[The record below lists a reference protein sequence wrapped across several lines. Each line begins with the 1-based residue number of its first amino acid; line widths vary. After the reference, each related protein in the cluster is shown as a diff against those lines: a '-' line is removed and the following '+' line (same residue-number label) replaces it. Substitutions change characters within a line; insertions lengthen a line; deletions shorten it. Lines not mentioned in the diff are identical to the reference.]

1 MPGALRR
8 SAVRALYAYARTVP
22 LTPTVVGPTT
32 VSSRVLRSV
41 LAAVVRNVD
50 AVTWAGSFPSME
62 TIAARAECSVST
74 ARRAVR
80 ALESL
85 GLLVT
90 ERGGGRLSNR
100 YQLVR
105 PDDGQEHTNDT
116 PDGPEDHGAVREDTT
131 GQPGQDDRRHPIS
144 TRKIFKR
151 LTPDRSPAQAHA
163 APQTSTPTKSRIRLI
178 PDDLRPLADAL
189 AARGLRASFSLLPDQ
204 LDIVR
209 QALTRV
215 GVTAMVTAAY
225 RAFKAADP
233 PRWWSAWLGIWE
245 GLGEPVSSNDGHQAR
260 GIAPDRS
267 PVPVASPAVTAA
279 ALAACK
285 AAVDARRRAA

>member
-1 MPGALRR
+1 M
-8 SAVRALYAYARTVP
+8 
-22 LTPTVVGPTT
+22 
-32 VSSRVLRSV
+32 
-41 LAAVVRNVD
+41 RNVD

-62 TIAARAECSVST
+62 TIATRAECSVST

-100 YQLVR
+100 YRLAR
-105 PDDGQEHTNDT
+105 PDDGQDHTNDM
-116 PDGPEDHGAVREDTT
+116 PDGPEDHGAALEDTT

-144 TRKIFKR
+144 TQKIFKR

-163 APQTSTPTKSRIRLI
+163 APQTSTPTKSRIRVI
-178 PDDLRPLADAL
+178 PDDLRPLAEAL
-189 AARGLRASFSLLPDQ
+189 TSRGLRASFSLLPDQ
-204 LDIVR
+204 VDVVH

-225 RAFKAADP
+225 RAFKATDP

-245 GLGEPVSSNDGHQAR
+245 GLGEPASSNARRQAH
-260 GIAPDRS
+260 GIAPDRF
-267 PVPVASPAVTAA
+267 PVPVASPDVTAA
-279 ALAACK
+279 GLMACR
-285 AAVDARRRAA
+285 AAVDARRRVA